1 MKPRTTDLLNQHQS
15 KVADHTEVLFQR
27 FREFARHVAAR
38 DLRRMSQ
45 PHGHTSSAASTGLR
59 QTLNWIAQRPDLI
72 SFDDSST
79 FEAAVAVIVHRRCID
94 AVRAAKRREARLRD
108 SPTSRPAPAGTSFV
122 AAEQLQLIKP
132 IIEETV
138 TKILAP
144 LDGFRH
150 AVVTWSLFDG
160 LTVTQIENALQRRIQ
175 EIRSTG
181 SFQGRMPKRR
191 TIQLWI
197 QDARRC
203 LLRLLACELFP
214 AATQAGD
221 PLSNNRF
228 TDDKELQKVIFDVV
242 KSLHVQCSDEEP
254 ESYES

>member
-1 MKPRTTDLLNQHQS
+1 
-15 KVADHTEVLFQR
+15 
-27 FREFARHVAAR
+27 
-38 DLRRMSQ
+38 
-45 PHGHTSSAASTGLR
+45 
-59 QTLNWIAQRPDLI
+59 
-72 SFDDSST
+72 
-79 FEAAVAVIVHRRCID
+79 
-94 AVRAAKRREARLRD
+94 
-108 SPTSRPAPAGTSFV
+108 V

-144 LDGFRH
+144 LDGLRH
-150 AVVTWSLFDG
+150 DVVTWSLFDG

-175 EIRSTG
+175 EIRSTR
-181 SFQGRMPKRR
+181 SFQGLMPKRR
-191 TIQLWI
+191 TIQFWI

-221 PLSNNRF
+221 PPSNNRF

-254 ESYES
+254 ESDES